1 MHSCI
6 YAQKNVFMDKGIII
20 NHHHQNKAQ
29 IGILEK
35 KILKPILVLENKKY
49 QSNIHKFQILLF

>member
-6 YAQKNVFMDKGIII
+6 YAKKNVFMDKGIII
-20 NHHHQNKAQ
+20 NNHHQNKAQ

-35 KILKPILVLENKKY
+35 KILKPILVLENKNY

>member
-1 MHSCI
+1 
-6 YAQKNVFMDKGIII
+6 MDKGIII